1 MNNLNTSVTFSDTKP
16 HYLLLDG
23 LRGVAALMVLWY
35 HVFEGF
41 AFAKGSIIET
51 FNHGH
56 LGVDFFFLLSGFVIS
71 YAYDDRW
78 RKSISRKVEEMQCRK
93 AETRQLHNINKQEVI
108 DTSDK
113 KYQSS
118 TFNSHQSAAN
128 SLSLKG
134 FFKRRL
140 IRLHPMLVMGAFIGL
155 ICFLLQGGMKWD
167 GTSTPF
173 HWTMIAF
180 VLTLFFIPAYPGAS
194 YDIRGNAEMFPLN
207 GPSWSLFF
215 EYIGNIL
222 YALFIRKLSNK
233 MLAAFVGLTG
243 ILWIWFIAFD
253 ISGYDM
259 IGIGWTLDVV
269 NFFGGLLRMMFPFT
283 LGMLMARKFTNHQ
296 VETRRLHKINKQVID
311 TSDKTFQKPKF
322 LKRNIFWIATIILFA
337 LFSVPYLPKTSN
349 ISINGI
355 YELACIMIVFPF
367 IVWVAA
373 SADNEQPKST
383 LKLSKFLG
391 DLSYPLYIVHYP
403 VMYLFYSWLIKN
415 QYFTLAETCQMVI
428 LVMIVNIALAYACLK
443 LYDEPIRKRLSK
455 L

>member
-1 MNNLNTSVTFSDTKP
+1 MSKINNFNASVAFADTKP
-16 HYLLLDG
+16 HYILLDG

-41 AFAKGSIIET
+41 AFAKGSVIET

-78 RKSISRKVEEMQCRK
+78 KS
-93 AETRQLHNINKQEVI
+93 RQR
-108 DTSDK
+108 
-113 KYQSS
+113 S
-118 TFNSHQSAAN
+118 TVNSQQTTAK
-128 SLSLKG
+128 SLSLKD

-155 ICFLLQGGMKWD
+155 ICFLFQGGVKWD
-167 GTSTPF
+167 GSSTPI
-173 HWTMIAF
+173 HWTLIAF

-233 MLAAFVGLTG
+233 MLTVLVGATG
-243 ILWIWFIAFD
+243 ILWIWFVAFD

-283 LGMLMARKFTNHQ
+283 LGMLMARLFSQRTTDNRRQSFFTN
-296 VETRRLHKINKQVID
+296 
-311 TSDKTFQKPKF
+311 
-322 LKRNIFWIATIILFA
+322 NIFWIATIVLFA
-337 LFSVPYLPKTSN
+337 LFSVPYISGEDVTSRVPTLAN
-349 ISINGI
+349 ISLNGI
-355 YELACIMIVFPF
+355 YELFCIMVVFPL
-367 IVWVAA
+367 IVWIAA
-373 SADNEQPKST
+373 LSDSAQSKFT
-383 LKLSKFLG
+383 LRISKFLG

-403 VMYLFYSWLIKN
+403 VMYLFYAWLIKN
-415 QYFTLAETCQMVI
+415 QYYTLGETWQMVI
-428 LVMIVNIALAYACLK
+428 LVMTVCVVLAYACLK
-443 LYDEPIRKRLSK
+443 LYDEPIRKKLSK
-455 L
+455 IKS

>member
-1 MNNLNTSVTFSDTKP
+1 MSKINTFNTSVAFADTKP
-16 HYLLLDG
+16 HYILLDG

-41 AFAKGSIIET
+41 AFAKGSVIET

-78 RKSISRKVEEMQCRK
+78 FNDKSLKS
-93 AETRQLHNINKQEVI
+93 N
-108 DTSDK
+108 DK
-113 KYQSS
+113 SS
-118 TFNSHQSAAN
+118 TNKKLTIWS
-128 SLSLKG
+128 

-155 ICFLLQGGMKWD
+155 ICFFIQGGVKWD
-167 GTSTPF
+167 CTSTPF
-173 HWTMIAF
+173 HWVMIAF

-233 MLAAFVGLTG
+233 MLGLLVGATG
-243 ILWIWFIAFD
+243 ILWIWFVAFD

-259 IGIGWTLDVV
+259 IGIGWTLDAV

-283 LGMLMARKFTNHQ
+283 LGMLMARNFRQKSKVKSKKTLFT
-296 VETRRLHKINKQVID
+296 K
-311 TSDKTFQKPKF
+311 
-322 LKRNIFWIATIILFA
+322 NIFWISIIILFA
-337 LFSVPYLPKTSN
+337 LFSVPYFPKTSN
-349 ISINGI
+349 ISVNGI
-355 YELACIMIVFPF
+355 YELFCIMIVFPL
-367 IVWVAA
+367 IVWIAA
-373 SADNEQPKST
+373 SSDSAQSKFT

-403 VMYLFYSWLIKN
+403 VMYVFYAWLIKN
-415 QYFTLAETCQMVI
+415 QYFTLGETWQMVI
-428 LVMIVNIALAYACLK
+428 LVLTVCIVLAYACLK
-443 LYDEPIRKRLSK
+443 LYDEPIRKWLSK
-455 L
+455 VKR

>member
-1 MNNLNTSVTFSDTKP
+1 MSKINNFNASVAFADTKP
-16 HYLLLDG
+16 HYILLDG

-41 AFAKGSIIET
+41 AFAKGSVIET

-78 RKSISRKVEEMQCRK
+78 FNDKSLKS
-93 AETRQLHNINKQEVI
+93 N
-108 DTSDK
+108 DK
-113 KYQSS
+113 SS
-118 TFNSHQSAAN
+118 TNKKLTIWS
-128 SLSLKG
+128 

-155 ICFLLQGGMKWD
+155 ICFLLQGGVKWD
-167 GTSTPF
+167 GSSTPI
-173 HWTMIAF
+173 HWTLIAF

-233 MLAAFVGLTG
+233 MLTVLVGATG
-243 ILWIWFIAFD
+243 ILWIWFVAFD

-283 LGMLMARKFTNHQ
+283 LGMLMARLFSQRTTDNRRQSFFTN
-296 VETRRLHKINKQVID
+296 
-311 TSDKTFQKPKF
+311 
-322 LKRNIFWIATIILFA
+322 NIFWIATIVLFA
-337 LFSVPYLPKTSN
+337 LFSVPYISGEDVTSRVPTLAN
-349 ISINGI
+349 ISLNGI
-355 YELACIMIVFPF
+355 YELFCIMVVFPL
-367 IVWVAA
+367 IVWIAA
-373 SADNEQPKST
+373 LSDSAQSKFT
-383 LKLSKFLG
+383 LRISKFLG

-403 VMYLFYSWLIKN
+403 VMYLFYAWLIKN
-415 QYFTLAETCQMVI
+415 QYFTLGETWQMVI
-428 LVMIVNIALAYACLK
+428 LVLAVCIALAYACLK
-443 LYDEPIRKRLSK
+443 LYDEPIRKRLSR
-455 L
+455 

>member
-1 MNNLNTSVTFSDTKP
+1 MSKINNFNASVAFADTKP
-16 HYLLLDG
+16 HYILLDG

-41 AFAKGSIIET
+41 AFAKGSVIET

-78 RKSISRKVEEMQCRK
+78 KS
-93 AETRQLHNINKQEVI
+93 RQR
-108 DTSDK
+108 
-113 KYQSS
+113 S
-118 TFNSHQSAAN
+118 TVNSQQTTAK
-128 SLSLKG
+128 SLSLKD

-155 ICFLLQGGMKWD
+155 ICFLLQGGVKWD
-167 GTSTPF
+167 GSSTPI
-173 HWTMIAF
+173 HWTLIAF

-233 MLAAFVGLTG
+233 MLTVLVGATG
-243 ILWIWFIAFD
+243 ILWIWFVAFD

-283 LGMLMARKFTNHQ
+283 LGMLMARLFSQRTTDNRRQSFFTN
-296 VETRRLHKINKQVID
+296 
-311 TSDKTFQKPKF
+311 
-322 LKRNIFWIATIILFA
+322 NIFWIATIVLFA
-337 LFSVPYLPKTSN
+337 LFSVPYISGEDVTSRVPTLAN
-349 ISINGI
+349 ISLNGI
-355 YELACIMIVFPF
+355 YELFCIMVVFPL
-367 IVWVAA
+367 IVWIAA
-373 SADNEQPKST
+373 LSDSAQSKFT
-383 LKLSKFLG
+383 LRISKFLG

-403 VMYLFYSWLIKN
+403 VMYLFYAWLIKN
-415 QYFTLAETCQMVI
+415 QYYTLGETWQMVI
-428 LVMIVNIALAYACLK
+428 LVLTVCIVLAYACLK
-443 LYDEPIRKRLSK
+443 LYDEPIRKKLSK
-455 L
+455 LIRG

>member
-1 MNNLNTSVTFSDTKP
+1 MSKINNFNASVAFADTKP
-16 HYLLLDG
+16 HYILLDG

-78 RKSISRKVEEMQCRK
+78 KSSQRSTVNSQ
-93 AETRQLHNINKQEVI
+93 
-108 DTSDK
+108 
-113 KYQSS
+113 QS
-118 TFNSHQSAAN
+118 TVKN
-128 SLSLKG
+128 LSLKD

-155 ICFLLQGGMKWD
+155 ICFLLQGGVKWD
-167 GTSTPF
+167 GSSTPI
-173 HWTMIAF
+173 HWTLIAF

-233 MLAAFVGLTG
+233 MLAVLVGVTG
-243 ILWIWFIAFD
+243 MLWIWFIAFD

-283 LGMLMARKFTNHQ
+283 LGMLMARNFRQKSKVKSQ
-296 VETRRLHKINKQVID
+296 
-311 TSDKTFQKPKF
+311 KTFFTK
-322 LKRNIFWIATIILFA
+322 NIFWISIIVMFS
-337 LFSVPYLPKTSN
+337 LFSVPYFPKTSN
-349 ISINGI
+349 ISVNGI
-355 YELACIMIVFPF
+355 YELFCIMVVFPL
-367 IVWVAA
+367 IVWIAA
-373 SADNEQPKST
+373 LSDSAQSKFT

-403 VMYLFYSWLIKN
+403 VMYLFYAWLIKN
-415 QYFTLAETCQMVI
+415 QYFTLGETWQMVI
-428 LVMIVNIALAYACLK
+428 LVLAVCIALAYACLK
-443 LYDEPIRKRLSK
+443 LYDEPIRKRLSR
-455 L
+455 

>member
-1 MNNLNTSVTFSDTKP
+1 MSKINTFNASVGFADTKP
-16 HYLLLDG
+16 HYILLDG

-41 AFAKGSIIET
+41 AFAKGSVIET

-78 RKSISRKVEEMQCRK
+78 FNDKSLKS
-93 AETRQLHNINKQEVI
+93 N
-108 DTSDK
+108 DK
-113 KYQSS
+113 SS
-118 TFNSHQSAAN
+118 TNKKLTIWS
-128 SLSLKG
+128 

-140 IRLHPMLVMGAFIGL
+140 IRLHPMLVLGAFIGL
-155 ICFLLQGGMKWD
+155 ICFFIQGGVKWD
-167 GTSTPF
+167 GTFTPF
-173 HWTMIAF
+173 HWVMIAF

-233 MLAAFVGLTG
+233 MLGLLVGVTG
-243 ILWIWFIAFD
+243 ILWIWFVAFD

-259 IGIGWTLDVV
+259 IGIGWTLDAV

-283 LGMLMARKFTNHQ
+283 LGMLMARNFRQKSKVISQKTLFT
-296 VETRRLHKINKQVID
+296 K
-311 TSDKTFQKPKF
+311 
-322 LKRNIFWIATIILFA
+322 NIFWISIIILFA
-337 LFSVPYLPKTSN
+337 LFSVPYFPKTSN
-349 ISINGI
+349 ISVNGI
-355 YELACIMIVFPF
+355 YELACIMIVFPL
-367 IVWVAA
+367 IVWIAA
-373 SADNEQPKST
+373 SSDSAQSKFT

-403 VMYLFYSWLIKN
+403 VMYVFYAWLIKN
-415 QYFTLAETCQMVI
+415 QYFTLGETWQMVI
-428 LVMIVNIALAYACLK
+428 LVLTVCIVLAYACLK
-443 LYDEPIRKRLSK
+443 LYDEPVRKWLSK
-455 L
+455 VKR

>member
-1 MNNLNTSVTFSDTKP
+1 MSKINNFNASVAFADTKP
-16 HYLLLDG
+16 HYILLDG

-78 RKSISRKVEEMQCRK
+78 KS
-93 AETRQLHNINKQEVI
+93 RQRLTV
-108 DTSDK
+108 
-113 KYQSS
+113 
-118 TFNSHQSAAN
+118 NSQQTTAK
-128 SLSLKG
+128 SLSLKD

-155 ICFLLQGGMKWD
+155 ICFLLQGGVKWD
-167 GTSTPF
+167 GSSTPI
-173 HWTMIAF
+173 HWTLIAF

-233 MLAAFVGLTG
+233 MLAVLVGATG
-243 ILWIWFIAFD
+243 ILWIWFVAFD

-283 LGMLMARKFTNHQ
+283 LGMLMARLFSQRTTDNRRQSFFTN
-296 VETRRLHKINKQVID
+296 
-311 TSDKTFQKPKF
+311 
-322 LKRNIFWIATIILFA
+322 NIFWIATIVLFA
-337 LFSVPYLPKTSN
+337 LFSVPYISGEDVTSRVPALAN
-349 ISINGI
+349 ISLNGI
-355 YELACIMIVFPF
+355 YELFCIMVVFPL
-367 IVWVAA
+367 IVWIAA
-373 SADNEQPKST
+373 LSDSAQSKFT
-383 LKLSKFLG
+383 LRISKFLG

-403 VMYLFYSWLIKN
+403 VMYLFYAWLIKN
-415 QYFTLAETCQMVI
+415 QYFTLGETWQMVI
-428 LVMIVNIALAYACLK
+428 LVLTVCIVLAYACLK
-443 LYDEPIRKRLSK
+443 LYDEPIRKKLSK
-455 L
+455 LIRG

>member
-1 MNNLNTSVTFSDTKP
+1 MSKINTFNTSVGFADTKP
-16 HYLLLDG
+16 HYILLDG

-41 AFAKGSIIET
+41 AFAKGSVIET

-78 RKSISRKVEEMQCRK
+78 RKPISQRDN
-93 AETRQLHNINKQEVI
+93 ET
-108 DTSDK
+108 TSQQVQG
-113 KYQSS
+113 QSM
-118 TFNSHQSAAN
+118 
-128 SLSLKG
+128 SLKS

-155 ICFLLQGGMKWD
+155 ICFFIQGGVKWD
-167 GTSTPF
+167 GSSTPF
-173 HWTMIAF
+173 HWTLIAF

-233 MLAAFVGLTG
+233 MLGLLVGVTG
-243 ILWIWFIAFD
+243 ILWIWFVAFD

-259 IGIGWTLDVV
+259 IGIGWTLDAV

-283 LGMLMARKFTNHQ
+283 LGMLMARRFMSQRVNKSTSQQ
-296 VETRRLHKINKQVID
+296 VETQSSTANSQQ
-311 TSDKTFQKPKF
+311 SKF
-322 LKRNIFWIATIILFA
+322 LKRNIFWIATIVLFA
-337 LFSVPYLPKTSN
+337 LFSVHYFPKTSTV
-349 ISINGI
+349 SVNGI
-355 YELACIMIVFPF
+355 YELFCIMIVFPL
-367 IVWVAA
+367 IVWIAA
-373 SADNEQPKST
+373 SSDSAQSKFT

-403 VMYLFYSWLIKN
+403 VMYVFYAWLIKN
-415 QYFTLAETCQMVI
+415 QYFTLTETWQMVI
-428 LVMIVNIALAYACLK
+428 LVLTICIVLAYASLK
-443 LYDEPIRKRLSK
+443 LYDEPIRKWLSK
-455 L
+455 VKR

>member
-1 MNNLNTSVTFSDTKP
+1 MSKINNFNASVAFADTKP
-16 HYLLLDG
+16 HYILLDG

-41 AFAKGSIIET
+41 AFAKGSVIET

-78 RKSISRKVEEMQCRK
+78 KS
-93 AETRQLHNINKQEVI
+93 RQR
-108 DTSDK
+108 
-113 KYQSS
+113 S
-118 TFNSHQSAAN
+118 TVK
-128 SLSLKG
+128 SLSLKD

-155 ICFLLQGGMKWD
+155 ICFLLQGGVKWD
-167 GTSTPF
+167 GSSTPI
-173 HWTMIAF
+173 HWTLIAF

-233 MLAAFVGLTG
+233 MLTVLVGATG
-243 ILWIWFIAFD
+243 ILWIWFVAFD

-283 LGMLMARKFTNHQ
+283 LGMLMARLFSQRTTDNRRQSFFTN
-296 VETRRLHKINKQVID
+296 
-311 TSDKTFQKPKF
+311 
-322 LKRNIFWIATIILFA
+322 NIFWIATIVLFA
-337 LFSVPYLPKTSN
+337 LFSVPYISGDDVTSRVPTLSN
-349 ISINGI
+349 ISLNGI
-355 YELACIMIVFPF
+355 YELFCIMVVFPL
-367 IVWVAA
+367 IVWIAA
-373 SADNEQPKST
+373 LSDSAQSKFT
-383 LKLSKFLG
+383 LRISKFLG

-403 VMYLFYSWLIKN
+403 VMYLFYAWLIKN
-415 QYFTLAETCQMVI
+415 QYYTLGETWQMVI
-428 LVMIVNIALAYACLK
+428 LVLVVCIVLAYACLK
-443 LYDEPIRKRLSK
+443 LYDEPIRKKLSK
-455 L
+455 IKS

>member
-1 MNNLNTSVTFSDTKP
+1 MSKINNFNASVAFADTKP
-16 HYLLLDG
+16 HYILLDG

-41 AFAKGSIIET
+41 AFAKGSVIET

-78 RKSISRKVEEMQCRK
+78 KS
-93 AETRQLHNINKQEVI
+93 RQR
-108 DTSDK
+108 
-113 KYQSS
+113 S
-118 TFNSHQSAAN
+118 TVNSQQTTAK
-128 SLSLKG
+128 SLSLKD

-155 ICFLLQGGMKWD
+155 ICFLLQGGVKWD
-167 GTSTPF
+167 GSSTPI
-173 HWTMIAF
+173 HWTLIAF

-233 MLAAFVGLTG
+233 MLTVLVGTTG
-243 ILWIWFIAFD
+243 ILWIWFVAFD

-283 LGMLMARKFTNHQ
+283 LGMLMARLFSQRTTDNRRQSFFTN
-296 VETRRLHKINKQVID
+296 
-311 TSDKTFQKPKF
+311 
-322 LKRNIFWIATIILFA
+322 NIFWIATIVLFA
-337 LFSVPYLPKTSN
+337 LFSVPYISGEDVTSRVPTLSN
-349 ISINGI
+349 ISLNGI
-355 YELACIMIVFPF
+355 YELFCIMVVFPL
-367 IVWVAA
+367 IVWIAA
-373 SADNEQPKST
+373 LSDSAQSKFT
-383 LKLSKFLG
+383 LRISKFLG

-403 VMYLFYSWLIKN
+403 VMYLFYAWLIKN
-415 QYFTLAETCQMVI
+415 QYYTLGETWQMVI
-428 LVMIVNIALAYACLK
+428 LVLVVCIVLAYACLK
-443 LYDEPIRKRLSK
+443 LYDEPIRKKLSK
-455 L
+455 LIAN

>member
-1 MNNLNTSVTFSDTKP
+1 MSKINNFNASVAFADTKP
-16 HYLLLDG
+16 HYILLDG

-41 AFAKGSIIET
+41 AFAKGSVIET

-78 RKSISRKVEEMQCRK
+78 KS
-93 AETRQLHNINKQEVI
+93 RQR
-108 DTSDK
+108 
-113 KYQSS
+113 S
-118 TFNSHQSAAN
+118 TVNSQQTTAK
-128 SLSLKG
+128 SLSLKD

-155 ICFLLQGGMKWD
+155 ICFLFQGGVKWD
-167 GTSTPF
+167 GSSTPI
-173 HWTMIAF
+173 HWTLIAF

-233 MLAAFVGLTG
+233 MLTVLVGATG
-243 ILWIWFIAFD
+243 ILWIWFVAFD

-283 LGMLMARKFTNHQ
+283 LGMLMARLFSQRTTDNRRQSFFTN
-296 VETRRLHKINKQVID
+296 
-311 TSDKTFQKPKF
+311 
-322 LKRNIFWIATIILFA
+322 NIFWIATIVLFA
-337 LFSVPYLPKTSN
+337 LFSVPYISGEDVTSRVPTLAN
-349 ISINGI
+349 ISLNGI
-355 YELACIMIVFPF
+355 YELFCIMVVFPL
-367 IVWVAA
+367 IVWIAA
-373 SADNEQPKST
+373 LSDSAQSKFT
-383 LKLSKFLG
+383 LRISKFLG

-403 VMYLFYSWLIKN
+403 VMYLFYAWLIKN
-415 QYFTLAETCQMVI
+415 QYYTLGETWQMVI
-428 LVMIVNIALAYACLK
+428 LVLTVCIVLAYACLK
-443 LYDEPIRKRLSK
+443 LYDEPIRKKLSK
-455 L
+455 IKS

>member
-1 MNNLNTSVTFSDTKP
+1 MSKINNFNASVAFADTKP
-16 HYLLLDG
+16 HYILLDG

-41 AFAKGSIIET
+41 AFAKGSVIET

-56 LGVDFFFLLSGFVIS
+56 LGVDLFFLLSGFVIS

-78 RKSISRKVEEMQCRK
+78 KSRHRSTVNSQQ
-93 AETRQLHNINKQEVI
+93 T
-108 DTSDK
+108 TSK
-113 KYQSS
+113 
-118 TFNSHQSAAN
+118 
-128 SLSLKG
+128 SLSLKD

-155 ICFLLQGGMKWD
+155 ICFLLQGGVKWD
-167 GTSTPF
+167 GSSTPI
-173 HWTMIAF
+173 HWTLIAF

-233 MLAAFVGLTG
+233 MLTVLVGATG
-243 ILWIWFIAFD
+243 ILWIWFVAFD

-283 LGMLMARKFTNHQ
+283 LGMLMARLFSQRTTDNRQQSFFTN
-296 VETRRLHKINKQVID
+296 
-311 TSDKTFQKPKF
+311 
-322 LKRNIFWIATIILFA
+322 NIFWIAIIILFA
-337 LFSVPYLPKTSN
+337 LFSVPYFPKTSN
-349 ISINGI
+349 ISVNGI
-355 YELACIMIVFPF
+355 YELACIMIVFPL
-367 IVWVAA
+367 IVWIAA
-373 SADNEQPKST
+373 SSDSAQSKFT

-403 VMYLFYSWLIKN
+403 VMYLFYAWLIKN
-415 QYFTLAETCQMVI
+415 QYFTLGETWQMVI
-428 LVMIVNIALAYACLK
+428 LVLTVCIVLAYACLK
-443 LYDEPIRKRLSK
+443 LYDEPIRKKLSK
-455 L
+455 LIAN

>member
-1 MNNLNTSVTFSDTKP
+1 MSKINTFNASVGFADTKP
-16 HYLLLDG
+16 HYILLDG

-41 AFAKGSIIET
+41 AFAKGSVIET

-78 RKSISRKVEEMQCRK
+78 RKPISQRDN
-93 AETRQLHNINKQEVI
+93 ET
-108 DTSDK
+108 TSQQVQG
-113 KYQSS
+113 QSM
-118 TFNSHQSAAN
+118 
-128 SLSLKG
+128 SLKS

-155 ICFLLQGGMKWD
+155 ICFFIQGGVKWD

-173 HWTMIAF
+173 HWVMIAF

-233 MLAAFVGLTG
+233 MLGLLVGVTG
-243 ILWIWFIAFD
+243 ILWIWFVAFD

-259 IGIGWTLDVV
+259 IGIGWTLDAV

-283 LGMLMARKFTNHQ
+283 LGMLMARRFMSQRVNKSTSQQ
-296 VETRRLHKINKQVID
+296 VET
-311 TSDKTFQKPKF
+311 QKSTANSQQSKF
-322 LKRNIFWIATIILFA
+322 LKRNIFWIATIVLFA
-337 LFSVPYLPKTSN
+337 LFSVQYFPKTSTV
-349 ISINGI
+349 SVNGI
-355 YELACIMIVFPF
+355 YELFCIMIVFPL
-367 IVWVAA
+367 IVWIAA
-373 SADNEQPKST
+373 SSDSAQSKFT

-403 VMYLFYSWLIKN
+403 VMYVFYAWLIKN
-415 QYFTLAETCQMVI
+415 QYFTLGETWQMVI
-428 LVMIVNIALAYACLK
+428 LVLAICIVLAYACLK
-443 LYDEPIRKRLSK
+443 LYDEPIRKWLSK
-455 L
+455 VKR

>member
-1 MNNLNTSVTFSDTKP
+1 MSKINNFNASVAFADTKP
-16 HYLLLDG
+16 HYILLDG

-41 AFAKGSIIET
+41 AFAKGSVIET

-78 RKSISRKVEEMQCRK
+78 KS
-93 AETRQLHNINKQEVI
+93 RQR
-108 DTSDK
+108 
-113 KYQSS
+113 S
-118 TFNSHQSAAN
+118 TVNSQQTTAK
-128 SLSLKG
+128 SLSLKD

-155 ICFLLQGGMKWD
+155 ICFLLQGGVKWD
-167 GTSTPF
+167 GSSTPI
-173 HWTMIAF
+173 HWTLIAF

-233 MLAAFVGLTG
+233 MLTVLVGTTG
-243 ILWIWFIAFD
+243 ILWIWFVAFD

-283 LGMLMARKFTNHQ
+283 LGMLMARLFSQRTTDNRRQSFFTN
-296 VETRRLHKINKQVID
+296 
-311 TSDKTFQKPKF
+311 
-322 LKRNIFWIATIILFA
+322 NIFWIATIVLFA
-337 LFSVPYLPKTSN
+337 LFSVPYISGEDVTSRVPTLAN
-349 ISINGI
+349 ISLNGI
-355 YELACIMIVFPF
+355 YELFCIMVVFPL
-367 IVWVAA
+367 IVWIAA
-373 SADNEQPKST
+373 LSDSAQSKFT
-383 LKLSKFLG
+383 LRISKFLG

-403 VMYLFYSWLIKN
+403 VMYLFYAWLIKN
-415 QYFTLAETCQMVI
+415 QYYTLGETWQMVI
-428 LVMIVNIALAYACLK
+428 LVLVVCIVLAYACLK
-443 LYDEPIRKRLSK
+443 LYDEPIRKKLSK
-455 L
+455 LIAN

>member
-1 MNNLNTSVTFSDTKP
+1 MSKINNFNASVAFADTKP
-16 HYLLLDG
+16 HYILLDG

-41 AFAKGSIIET
+41 AFAKGSVIET

-78 RKSISRKVEEMQCRK
+78 KS
-93 AETRQLHNINKQEVI
+93 RQRTTV
-108 DTSDK
+108 
-113 KYQSS
+113 
-118 TFNSHQSAAN
+118 NSQQTTAK
-128 SLSLKG
+128 SLSLKD

-155 ICFLLQGGMKWD
+155 ICFLLQGGVKWD
-167 GTSTPF
+167 GSSTPI
-173 HWTMIAF
+173 HWTLIAF

-233 MLAAFVGLTG
+233 MLTVLVGATG
-243 ILWIWFIAFD
+243 ILWIWFVAFD

-283 LGMLMARKFTNHQ
+283 LGMLMARLFSQRATDNRRESFFTN
-296 VETRRLHKINKQVID
+296 
-311 TSDKTFQKPKF
+311 
-322 LKRNIFWIATIILFA
+322 NIFWIATIVLFA
-337 LFSVPYLPKTSN
+337 LFSVPYISGEDVTSRVPTLAN
-349 ISINGI
+349 ISLNGI
-355 YELACIMIVFPF
+355 YELFCIMVVFPL
-367 IVWVAA
+367 IVWIAA
-373 SADNEQPKST
+373 LSDSAQSKFT
-383 LKLSKFLG
+383 LRISKFLG

-403 VMYLFYSWLIKN
+403 VMYLFYAWLIKN
-415 QYFTLAETCQMVI
+415 QYFTLGETWQMVI
-428 LVMIVNIALAYACLK
+428 LVLTVCIVLAYACLK
-443 LYDEPIRKRLSK
+443 LYDEPIRKKLSK
-455 L
+455 IKS

>member
-1 MNNLNTSVTFSDTKP
+1 MSKINTFNASVGFADTKP
-16 HYLLLDG
+16 HYILLDG

-41 AFAKGSIIET
+41 AFAKGSVIET

-78 RKSISRKVEEMQCRK
+78 RKPISQRDN
-93 AETRQLHNINKQEVI
+93 ET
-108 DTSDK
+108 TSQQVQG
-113 KYQSS
+113 QSM
-118 TFNSHQSAAN
+118 
-128 SLSLKG
+128 SLKS

-155 ICFLLQGGMKWD
+155 ICFFIQGGVKWD

-173 HWTMIAF
+173 HWVMIAF

-233 MLAAFVGLTG
+233 MLGLLVGVTG
-243 ILWIWFIAFD
+243 ILWIWFVAFD

-259 IGIGWTLDVV
+259 IGIGWTLDAV

-283 LGMLMARKFTNHQ
+283 LGMLMARRFMSQRVNKSTSQQ
-296 VETRRLHKINKQVID
+296 VET
-311 TSDKTFQKPKF
+311 QKSTANSQQSKF
-322 LKRNIFWIATIILFA
+322 LKRNIFWIATIVLFA
-337 LFSVPYLPKTSN
+337 LFSVQYFPKTSTV
-349 ISINGI
+349 SVNGI
-355 YELACIMIVFPF
+355 YELFCIMIVFPL
-367 IVWVAA
+367 IVWIAA
-373 SADNEQPKST
+373 SSDSAQSKFT

-403 VMYLFYSWLIKN
+403 VMYVFYAWLIKN
-415 QYFTLAETCQMVI
+415 QYFTLAETWQMVI
-428 LVMIVNIALAYACLK
+428 LVLTVCIVLAYACLK
-443 LYDEPIRKRLSK
+443 LYDEPIRKWLSK
-455 L
+455 VKR

>member
-1 MNNLNTSVTFSDTKP
+1 MSSSNITSSSSVTFTDTKP

-23 LRGVAALMVLWY
+23 LRGVVALMVLWY

-41 AFAKGSIIET
+41 AFAKGSVIET

-56 LGVDFFFLLSGFVIS
+56 LGVDFFFMLSGFVIS

-78 RKSISRKVEEMQCRK
+78 RDKS
-93 AETRQLHNINKQEVI
+93 TRQQVNET
-108 DTSDK
+108 TS
-113 KYQSS
+113 S
-118 TFNSHQSAAN
+118 FI
-128 SLSLKG
+128 
-134 FFKRRL
+134 KRRL

-155 ICFLLQGGMKWD
+155 MTFLIQGGVKWD

-180 VLTLFFIPAYPGAS
+180 VLTLFFIPAYPGAA

-222 YALFIRKLSNK
+222 YAVFIRRLSNK
-233 MLAAFVGLTG
+233 TLTLLVGVTG
-243 ILWIWFIAFD
+243 LLWIWFVAFD

-259 IGIGWTLDVV
+259 IGIGWTLDAV

-283 LGMLMARKFTNHQ
+283 LGMLLSRNF
-296 VETRRLHKINKQVID
+296 
-311 TSDKTFQKPKF
+311 SQKSKAKSQKSF
-322 LKRNIFWIATIILFA
+322 VKRNIFWIATVILFV
-337 LFSVPYLPKTSN
+337 LFSAPYFPKTTN

-355 YELACIMIVFPF
+355 YELLCIMMVFPF
-367 IVWVAA
+367 IVWFAA
-373 SADNEQPKST
+373 CGTTTSSFST
-383 LKLSKFLG
+383 KLCSFLG
-391 DLSYPLYIVHYP
+391 DISYPLYIVHYP
-403 VMYLFYSWLIKN
+403 VMYLFYAWLIDNKH
-415 QYFTLAETCQMVI
+415 YTLGETWQMVI
-428 LVMIVNIALAYACLK
+428 LVMLVNIALAYACLK

-455 L
+455 KMRN

>member
-1 MNNLNTSVTFSDTKP
+1 MSKINTFNTSVGFADTKP
-16 HYLLLDG
+16 HYILLDG

-41 AFAKGSIIET
+41 AFAKGSVIET

-78 RKSISRKVEEMQCRK
+78 FNDKSLKS
-93 AETRQLHNINKQEVI
+93 N
-108 DTSDK
+108 DK
-113 KYQSS
+113 SS
-118 TFNSHQSAAN
+118 TNKKLTIWS
-128 SLSLKG
+128 

-155 ICFLLQGGMKWD
+155 ICFFIQGGVKWD
-167 GTSTPF
+167 GSSTPL
-173 HWTMIAF
+173 HWTLIAF

-233 MLAAFVGLTG
+233 MLGLLVGVTG
-243 ILWIWFIAFD
+243 ILWIWFVAFD

-259 IGIGWTLDVV
+259 IGIGWTLDAV

-283 LGMLMARKFTNHQ
+283 LGMLMARNFRQKSKVKSQ
-296 VETRRLHKINKQVID
+296 
-311 TSDKTFQKPKF
+311 KTFFTK
-322 LKRNIFWIATIILFA
+322 NIFWISIIILFA
-337 LFSVPYLPKTSN
+337 LFSVPYFPKTST
-349 ISINGI
+349 ISVNGI
-355 YELACIMIVFPF
+355 YELACIMIVFPL
-367 IVWVAA
+367 IVWIAA
-373 SADNEQPKST
+373 SSDSAQSKFT

-403 VMYLFYSWLIKN
+403 VMYIFYAWLIKN
-415 QYFTLAETCQMVI
+415 QYFTLVETWQMVI
-428 LVMIVNIALAYACLK
+428 LVLTVCIVLAYACLK

-455 L
+455 KFLS

>member
-1 MNNLNTSVTFSDTKP
+1 MSKINNFNASVAFADTKP
-16 HYLLLDG
+16 HYILLDG

-41 AFAKGSIIET
+41 AFAKGSVIET

-78 RKSISRKVEEMQCRK
+78 KS
-93 AETRQLHNINKQEVI
+93 RQR
-108 DTSDK
+108 
-113 KYQSS
+113 S
-118 TFNSHQSAAN
+118 TVNSQQTTAK
-128 SLSLKG
+128 SLSLKD

-155 ICFLLQGGMKWD
+155 ICFLLQGGVKWD
-167 GTSTPF
+167 GSSTPI
-173 HWTMIAF
+173 HWTLIAF

-222 YALFIRKLSNK
+222 YALFIRKLSNR
-233 MLAAFVGLTG
+233 MLTVLVGATG
-243 ILWIWFIAFD
+243 ILWIWFVAFD

-283 LGMLMARKFTNHQ
+283 LGMLMARLFSQRTTDNRQQSFFTN
-296 VETRRLHKINKQVID
+296 
-311 TSDKTFQKPKF
+311 
-322 LKRNIFWIATIILFA
+322 NIFWIATIVLFA
-337 LFSVPYLPKTSN
+337 LFSVPYISGDDVTSRVPALAN
-349 ISINGI
+349 ISLNGI
-355 YELACIMIVFPF
+355 YELFCIMVVFPL
-367 IVWVAA
+367 IVWIAA
-373 SADNEQPKST
+373 LSDSAQSKFT
-383 LKLSKFLG
+383 LRISKFLG

-403 VMYLFYSWLIKN
+403 VMYLFYAWLIKN
-415 QYFTLAETCQMVI
+415 QYYTLGETWQMVI
-428 LVMIVNIALAYACLK
+428 LVLTVCIVLAYACLK
-443 LYDEPIRKRLSK
+443 LYDEPIRKKLSK
-455 L
+455 LIRG

>member
-1 MNNLNTSVTFSDTKP
+1 MSKINNFNASVAFADTKP
-16 HYLLLDG
+16 HYILLDG

-41 AFAKGSIIET
+41 AFAKGSVIET

-78 RKSISRKVEEMQCRK
+78 FNDKSLKS
-93 AETRQLHNINKQEVI
+93 N
-108 DTSDK
+108 DK
-113 KYQSS
+113 SS
-118 TFNSHQSAAN
+118 TNKKLTIWS
-128 SLSLKG
+128 

-155 ICFLLQGGMKWD
+155 ICFLLQGGVKWD
-167 GTSTPF
+167 GSSTPI
-173 HWTMIAF
+173 HWTLIAF

-233 MLAAFVGLTG
+233 MLTVLVGATG
-243 ILWIWFIAFD
+243 ILWIWFVAFD

-283 LGMLMARKFTNHQ
+283 LGMLMARLFSQRTTDNRQQSFFTN
-296 VETRRLHKINKQVID
+296 
-311 TSDKTFQKPKF
+311 
-322 LKRNIFWIATIILFA
+322 NIFWIATIVLFA
-337 LFSVPYLPKTSN
+337 LFSVPYISGEDVTNRVPALAN
-349 ISINGI
+349 ISLNGI
-355 YELACIMIVFPF
+355 YELFCIMVVFPL
-367 IVWVAA
+367 IVWIAA
-373 SADNEQPKST
+373 LSDSAQSKFT
-383 LKLSKFLG
+383 LRISKFLG

-403 VMYLFYSWLIKN
+403 VMYLFYAWLIKN
-415 QYFTLAETCQMVI
+415 QYFTLGETWQMVI
-428 LVMIVNIALAYACLK
+428 LVLTVCIVLAYACLK
-443 LYDEPIRKRLSK
+443 LYDEPIRKKLSK
-455 L
+455 IKS

>member
-1 MNNLNTSVTFSDTKP
+1 MSKINNFNASVAFADTKP
-16 HYLLLDG
+16 HYILLDG
-23 LRGVAALMVLWY
+23 LRGVAALMILWY

-41 AFAKGSIIET
+41 AFAKGSVIET

-78 RKSISRKVEEMQCRK
+78 KS
-93 AETRQLHNINKQEVI
+93 RQR
-108 DTSDK
+108 
-113 KYQSS
+113 S
-118 TFNSHQSAAN
+118 TVK
-128 SLSLKG
+128 SLSLKD

-155 ICFLLQGGMKWD
+155 ICFLLQGGVKWD
-167 GTSTPF
+167 GSSTPI
-173 HWTMIAF
+173 HWTLIAF

-233 MLAAFVGLTG
+233 MLTVLVGTTG
-243 ILWIWFIAFD
+243 ILWIWFVAFD

-283 LGMLMARKFTNHQ
+283 LGMLMARLFSQRTTDNRRQSFFTN
-296 VETRRLHKINKQVID
+296 
-311 TSDKTFQKPKF
+311 
-322 LKRNIFWIATIILFA
+322 NIFWIATIVLFA
-337 LFSVPYLPKTSN
+337 LFSVPYISGEDVTSRVPTLAN
-349 ISINGI
+349 ISLNGI
-355 YELACIMIVFPF
+355 YELFCIMVVFPL
-367 IVWVAA
+367 IVWIAA
-373 SADNEQPKST
+373 LSDSAQSKFT
-383 LKLSKFLG
+383 LRISKFLG

-403 VMYLFYSWLIKN
+403 VMYLFYAWLIKN
-415 QYFTLAETCQMVI
+415 QYYTLGETWQMVI
-428 LVMIVNIALAYACLK
+428 LVLVVCIVLAYACLK
-443 LYDEPIRKRLSK
+443 LYDEPIRKKLSK
-455 L
+455 IKS

>member
-1 MNNLNTSVTFSDTKP
+1 MSKINNFNASVAFADTKP
-16 HYLLLDG
+16 HYILLDG

-78 RKSISRKVEEMQCRK
+78 KS
-93 AETRQLHNINKQEVI
+93 RQR
-108 DTSDK
+108 
-113 KYQSS
+113 S
-118 TFNSHQSAAN
+118 TVK
-128 SLSLKG
+128 SLSLKD

-155 ICFLLQGGMKWD
+155 ICFLLQGGVKWD
-167 GTSTPF
+167 GSSTPI
-173 HWTMIAF
+173 HWTLIAF

-233 MLAAFVGLTG
+233 MLTVLVGATG
-243 ILWIWFIAFD
+243 ILWIWFVAFD

-283 LGMLMARKFTNHQ
+283 LGMLMARLFSQRTTDNRRQSFFTN
-296 VETRRLHKINKQVID
+296 
-311 TSDKTFQKPKF
+311 
-322 LKRNIFWIATIILFA
+322 NIFWIATIVLFA
-337 LFSVPYLPKTSN
+337 LFSVPYISGEDVTSRVPTLAN
-349 ISINGI
+349 ISLNGI
-355 YELACIMIVFPF
+355 YELFCIMVVFPL
-367 IVWVAA
+367 IVWIAA
-373 SADNEQPKST
+373 LSDSAQSKFT
-383 LKLSKFLG
+383 LRISKFLG

-403 VMYLFYSWLIKN
+403 VMYLFYAWLIKN
-415 QYFTLAETCQMVI
+415 QYYTLGETWQMVI
-428 LVMIVNIALAYACLK
+428 LVLTVCIVLAYACLK
-443 LYDEPIRKRLSK
+443 LYDEPIRKKLSK
-455 L
+455 LIAN

>member
-1 MNNLNTSVTFSDTKP
+1 MSKINNFNASVAFADTKP
-16 HYLLLDG
+16 HYILLDG

-41 AFAKGSIIET
+41 AFAKGSVIET

-78 RKSISRKVEEMQCRK
+78 KS
-93 AETRQLHNINKQEVI
+93 RQR
-108 DTSDK
+108 
-113 KYQSS
+113 S
-118 TFNSHQSAAN
+118 TVK
-128 SLSLKG
+128 SLSLKD

-155 ICFLLQGGMKWD
+155 ICFLLQGGVKWD
-167 GTSTPF
+167 GSSTPI
-173 HWTMIAF
+173 HWTLIAF

-233 MLAAFVGLTG
+233 MLTVLVGATG
-243 ILWIWFIAFD
+243 ILWIWFVAFD

-283 LGMLMARKFTNHQ
+283 LGMLMARLFSQRTTDNRQQSFFTN
-296 VETRRLHKINKQVID
+296 
-311 TSDKTFQKPKF
+311 
-322 LKRNIFWIATIILFA
+322 NIFWIATIVLFA
-337 LFSVPYLPKTSN
+337 LFSVPYISGEDVTNRVPALAN
-349 ISINGI
+349 ISLNGI
-355 YELACIMIVFPF
+355 YELFCIMVVFPL
-367 IVWVAA
+367 IVWIAA
-373 SADNEQPKST
+373 LSDSAQSKFT
-383 LKLSKFLG
+383 LRISKFLG

-403 VMYLFYSWLIKN
+403 VMYLFYAWLIKN
-415 QYFTLAETCQMVI
+415 QYFTLGETWQMVI
-428 LVMIVNIALAYACLK
+428 LVLTVCIVLAYACLK
-443 LYDEPIRKRLSK
+443 LYDEPIRKKLSK
-455 L
+455 IKS

>member
-1 MNNLNTSVTFSDTKP
+1 MSKINNLNASVAFADTKP
-16 HYLLLDG
+16 HYILLDG

-41 AFAKGSIIET
+41 AFAKGSVIET

-78 RKSISRKVEEMQCRK
+78 RKPISQQVN
-93 AETRQLHNINKQEVI
+93 ET
-108 DTSDK
+108 TSQQVQG
-113 KYQSS
+113 QSM
-118 TFNSHQSAAN
+118 
-128 SLSLKG
+128 SLKS

-155 ICFLLQGGMKWD
+155 ICFFIQGGVKWD
-167 GTSTPF
+167 GSSTPL
-173 HWTMIAF
+173 HWTLIAF

-233 MLAAFVGLTG
+233 MLGLLVGVTG
-243 ILWIWFIAFD
+243 ILWIWFVAFD

-259 IGIGWTLDVV
+259 IGIGWTLDAV

-283 LGMLMARKFTNHQ
+283 LGMLMARNFMSQRVNKSMSQQ
-296 VETRRLHKINKQVID
+296 VETRQLHSKNEQDVID
-311 TSDKTFQKPKF
+311 TSDKIKPMF
-322 LKRNIFWIATIILFA
+322 LKRNIFWIATIVLFA
-337 LFSVPYLPKTSN
+337 LFSVQYFPKTSTV
-349 ISINGI
+349 SVNGI
-355 YELACIMIVFPF
+355 YELACIMIVFPL
-367 IVWVAA
+367 IVWIAA
-373 SADNEQPKST
+373 SSDSAQSKFT

-403 VMYLFYSWLIKN
+403 VMYVFYAWLIKN
-415 QYFTLAETCQMVI
+415 QYFTLAETWQMVI
-428 LVMIVNIALAYACLK
+428 LVLTVCIVLAYACLK
-443 LYDEPIRKRLSK
+443 LYDEPIRKWLSK
-455 L
+455 VKR

>member
-1 MNNLNTSVTFSDTKP
+1 MSKINNFNASVAFADTKP
-16 HYLLLDG
+16 HYILLDG

-41 AFAKGSIIET
+41 AFAKGSVIET

-78 RKSISRKVEEMQCRK
+78 FNDKSLKS
-93 AETRQLHNINKQEVI
+93 N
-108 DTSDK
+108 DK
-113 KYQSS
+113 SS
-118 TFNSHQSAAN
+118 TNKKLTIWS
-128 SLSLKG
+128 

-155 ICFLLQGGMKWD
+155 ICFLLQGGVKWD
-167 GTSTPF
+167 GSSTPI
-173 HWTMIAF
+173 HWTLIAF

-233 MLAAFVGLTG
+233 MLAVLVGVTG

-283 LGMLMARKFTNHQ
+283 LGMLMARNFRQKSKVKSQ
-296 VETRRLHKINKQVID
+296 
-311 TSDKTFQKPKF
+311 KTFFTK
-322 LKRNIFWIATIILFA
+322 NIFWISIIVLFS
-337 LFSVPYLPKTSN
+337 LFSVPYFPKTSN
-349 ISINGI
+349 ISVNGI
-355 YELACIMIVFPF
+355 YELFCIMVVFPL
-367 IVWVAA
+367 IVWIAA
-373 SADNEQPKST
+373 SSDSVQSEFT

-403 VMYLFYSWLIKN
+403 VMYLFYAWLIKN
-415 QYFTLAETCQMVI
+415 QYFTLGETWQMVI
-428 LVMIVNIALAYACLK
+428 LVLAVCIALAYACLK
-443 LYDEPIRKRLSK
+443 LYDEPIRKRLSR
-455 L
+455 

>member
-1 MNNLNTSVTFSDTKP
+1 MSKINNFNASVAFADTKP
-16 HYLLLDG
+16 HYILLDG

-41 AFAKGSIIET
+41 AFAKGSVIET

-78 RKSISRKVEEMQCRK
+78 KS
-93 AETRQLHNINKQEVI
+93 RQR
-108 DTSDK
+108 
-113 KYQSS
+113 S
-118 TFNSHQSAAN
+118 TVK
-128 SLSLKG
+128 SLSLKD

-155 ICFLLQGGMKWD
+155 ICFLLQGGVKWD
-167 GTSTPF
+167 GSSTPI
-173 HWTMIAF
+173 HWTLIAF

-233 MLAAFVGLTG
+233 MLTVLVGATG
-243 ILWIWFIAFD
+243 ILWIWFVAFD

-283 LGMLMARKFTNHQ
+283 LGMLMARLFSQRTTDNRRQSFFTN
-296 VETRRLHKINKQVID
+296 
-311 TSDKTFQKPKF
+311 
-322 LKRNIFWIATIILFA
+322 NIFWIATIVLFA
-337 LFSVPYLPKTSN
+337 LFSVPYISGEDVTSRVPTLAN
-349 ISINGI
+349 ISLNGI
-355 YELACIMIVFPF
+355 YELFCIMVVFPL
-367 IVWVAA
+367 IVWIAA
-373 SADNEQPKST
+373 LSDSAQSKFT
-383 LKLSKFLG
+383 LRISKFLG

-403 VMYLFYSWLIKN
+403 VMYLFYAWLIKN
-415 QYFTLAETCQMVI
+415 QYYTLGETWQMVI
-428 LVMIVNIALAYACLK
+428 LVLTVCIVLAYACLK
-443 LYDEPIRKRLSK
+443 LYDEPIRKKLSK
-455 L
+455 LIAN